1 QFTPAAYAG
10 GIPIRETGKGDHPPR
25 EFRKDIPGGDVP
37 ATSEAFARIAG
48 LAADAVISAVH
59 PALEGIAERCVAD
72 VDGVRLNAI
81 DRKPVDGEPAEIPG
95 EGDFLLLAA
104 DAVFGTE
111 PLSSRSLPIQ
121 KRTPKPVLKLHPDDA
136 ATLGLSAGDRVA
148 LDTGNGPI
156 RLSVAT
162 DERSAPGVLTLPRH
176 CDLPWQRLGGTRR
189 RLRKDQIRKE
199 DR

>member
-1 QFTPAAYAG
+1 M
-10 GIPIRETGKGDHPPR
+10 
-25 EFRKDIPGGDVP
+25 
-37 ATSEAFARIAG
+37 AG
-48 LAADAVISAVH
+48 LDSGAVIPAIH
-59 PALEGIAERCVAD
+59 PVLDGIAERCVAD
-72 VDGVRLNAI
+72 VDGIRLDAI
-81 DRKPVDGEPAEIPG
+81 DQKSVESETAEIPG
-95 EGDFLLLAA
+95 DGDFLLLAA

-136 ATLGLSAGDRVA
+136 ATLGLSAGDRVT
-148 LDTGNGPI
+148 LDVGNGAV
-156 RLSVAT
+156 RLTVSP

-176 CDLPWQRLGGTRR
+176 HELPWQRLGGTRR